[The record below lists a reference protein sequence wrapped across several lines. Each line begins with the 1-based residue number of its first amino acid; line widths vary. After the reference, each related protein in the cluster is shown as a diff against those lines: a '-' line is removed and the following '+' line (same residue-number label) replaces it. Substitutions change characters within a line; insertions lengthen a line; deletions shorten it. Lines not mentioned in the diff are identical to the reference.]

1 MNRSRLLAAAA
12 FAIVAASSPVLAQGL
27 HGPAEL
33 PPPTFQGMQ
42 YVDSAGCAFVRAGV
56 SGNVVWVP
64 RVNRDRS
71 QICGQPP
78 SFGGGA
84 PLPQVVEAPAPAP
97 APAPVAEPPRAVAAV
112 TPPAR
117 PAEAAPIETIASLP
131 SAAAPAAA
139 APEAPR
145 GISLAQAC
153 QGRSGIQPGLVNAAT
168 GQPIDCG
175 PGVAPVAVAAPVAA
189 PAAPAPLTLAQVCA
203 GRTGPLPGYVN
214 AATGQPVSCGPVAP
228 VLASVPVNSAAP
240 AAPATL
246 TLAQVCAGRTGPLP
260 GYVTSTGQPVIC
272 GPAAAP
278 ALTYADA
285 DTCPP
290 GVVGGVAY
298 RCGGAGRIDPLS
310 SQTLSLAG
318 VARAAEQPSALGWG
332 QDIPASNPVGA
343 PQVTRAPAGFA
354 QLWDDGRLN
363 PERGLTSA
371 SPAAAAA
378 AEQPRMVA
386 RAPVPQTVAAPAVVA
401 AAHAYVQVGTYGDP
415 ANAQR
420 AVATLQAMGL
430 PAATQAITSN
440 GRAMTIVAA
449 GPFGDAGA
457 LSAALNA
464 ARSAGYSDAF
474 TR

>member
-1 MNRSRLLAAAA
+1 M
-12 FAIVAASSPVLAQGL
+12 
-27 HGPAEL
+27 
-33 PPPTFQGMQ
+33 
-42 YVDSAGCAFVRAGV
+42 
-56 SGNVVWVP
+56 
-64 RVNRDRS
+64 
-71 QICGQPP
+71 
-78 SFGGGA
+78 
-84 PLPQVVEAPAPAP
+84 
-97 APAPVAEPPRAVAAV
+97 
-112 TPPAR
+112 
-117 PAEAAPIETIASLP
+117 
-131 SAAAPAAA
+131 
-139 APEAPR
+139 
-145 GISLAQAC
+145 
-153 QGRSGIQPGLVNAAT
+153 
-168 GQPIDCG
+168 
-175 PGVAPVAVAAPVAA
+175 
-189 PAAPAPLTLAQVCA
+189 
-203 GRTGPLPGYVN
+203 
-214 AATGQPVSCGPVAP
+214 
-228 VLASVPVNSAAP
+228 
-240 AAPATL
+240 
-246 TLAQVCAGRTGPLP
+246 
-260 GYVTSTGQPVIC
+260 
-272 GPAAAP
+272 
-278 ALTYADA
+278 
-285 DTCPP
+285 
-290 GVVGGVAY
+290 VGGVAY

-371 SPAAAAA
+371 SPAAAV